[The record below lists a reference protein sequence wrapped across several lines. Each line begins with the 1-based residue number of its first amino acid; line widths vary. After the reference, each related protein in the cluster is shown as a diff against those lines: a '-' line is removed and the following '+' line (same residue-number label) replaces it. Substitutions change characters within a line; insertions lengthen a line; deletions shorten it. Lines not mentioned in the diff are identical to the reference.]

1 MEQSAGQ
8 QFDPALI
15 KVFFSS
21 LDVMRSIQQRYPDKE
36 E

>member
-1 MEQSAGQ
+1 MEKSAGK
-8 QFDPALI
+8 QFDPTLI
-15 KVFFSS
+15 QVFFSS